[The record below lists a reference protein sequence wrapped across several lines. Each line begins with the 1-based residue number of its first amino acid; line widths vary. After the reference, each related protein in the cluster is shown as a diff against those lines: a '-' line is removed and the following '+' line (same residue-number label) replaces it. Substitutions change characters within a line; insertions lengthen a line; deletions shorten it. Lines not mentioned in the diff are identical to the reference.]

1 MRLAA
6 IEGGGTTWVCA
17 IAIDNPD
24 NIIEQI
30 DFETKE
36 NPYDTLHL
44 IKLWLLTKLP
54 IDAIGIASF
63 GPIDCKIN
71 SNTYGYIT
79 STPKIGWYNTN
90 VLYLLGI
97 YDKEFKDIPYIF
109 DTDVNAP
116 ALAEFHLHL
125 MKQSTKQSA
134 LEQEQ
139 QQLSRQ
145 QQQASITSCAYIT
158 IGNVRSINILY
169 RILFPPHTI
178 NYIYLFMY
186 LSSYLS
192 LYLIFHLFVY
202 PYIYKSIY
210 LSIYLYP
217 SNNLSICSSMHV

>member
-71 SNTYGYIT
+71 SYTYGYIT
-79 STPKIGWYNTN
+79 STPKIGWCNTN

-116 ALAEFHLHL
+116 ALAEFHLQL

-145 QQQASITSCAYIT
+145 QQQQASITSCAYIT
-158 IGNVRSINILY
+158 IGIILY
-169 RILFPPHTI
+169 RILCPPHTI

-186 LSSYLS
+186 LSINQSI
-192 LYLIFHLFVY
+192 YLIFHRFVY
-202 PYIYKSIY
+202 PYIY
-210 LSIYLYP
+210 
-217 SNNLSICSSMHV
+217 

>member
-30 DFETKE
+30 EFETKE

-63 GPIDCKIN
+63 GPINCKLN

-97 YDKEFKDIPYIF
+97 YDEEFKDIPYIF

-116 ALAEFHLHL
+116 ALAEFHLQL
-125 MKQSTKQSA
+125 MKQSTTQSA
-134 LEQEQ
+134 IEQEQ
-139 QQLSRQ
+139 QSSSQ
-145 QQQASITSCAYIT
+145 QQQQQHKASITSCAYIT
-158 IGNVRSINILY
+158 IGNN
-169 RILFPPHTI
+169 
-178 NYIYLFMY
+178 
-186 LSSYLS
+186 
-192 LYLIFHLFVY
+192 
-202 PYIYKSIY
+202 KS
-210 LSIYLYP
+210 
-217 SNNLSICSSMHV
+217 

>member
-30 DFETKE
+30 EFETKE

-79 STPKIGWYNTN
+79 STPKVGWYNTN

-97 YDKEFKDIPYIF
+97 YDKEFEDIPYIF

-116 ALAEFHLHL
+116 ALAEFHLQL
-125 MKQSTKQSA
+125 MKQSTIQSA
-134 LEQEQ
+134 PEQEQ
-139 QQLSRQ
+139 QQ

-158 IGNVRSINILY
+158 IGNLRSINILC
-169 RILFPPHTI
+169 RVLCPPHTI
-178 NYIYLFMY
+178 NYLYLFMY
-186 LSSYLS
+186 L
-192 LYLIFHLFVY
+192 
-202 PYIYKSIY
+202 SIY
-210 LSIYLYP
+210 LSIYLSFIFSSIFISIYQSTYP
-217 SNNLSICSSMHV
+217 YIYIH